1 MKMYDYICANCQQP
15 FQHRKPDKKYCSM
28 ECVREDKKSK
38 RFEKKSNCHLC
49 NKEFIDYSANFEMKY
64 CSRDC
69 SAKVIGARKTKAQTI
84 ETSCGWCKKPIIK
97 RLSAKGITGDFC
109 SVPCGE
115 AFKRGNDEMFII
127 KNCLR
132 CNKEYKILFRRQTDY
147 CSRKCSSPYQSGEEH
162 SGFGKE
168 GPTAGMKP
176 WTFGLTKETDERV
189 AAMGNKVSETHKEQF
204 ASGIRSNHKEHN
216 PNWGKTVTDRTPE
229 QLENYSKGAIKRLMT
244 AKRGAFI
251 KGHHASDKAIKKEMY
266 YRSSYEYRFMKLLD
280 VDKNV
285 ATYQYEPFYI
295 KCSTG
300 SRYLPDFLVYYAD
313 GTKKLIEIKCKYTKN
328 LKTFP
333 AKEQSAHEYARNNNM
348 TYEIWMLNEINAYEQ
363 QLGVTLDV

>member
-1 MKMYDYICANCQQP
+1 
-15 FQHRKPDKKYCSM
+15 M

-84 ETSCGWCKKPIIK
+84 ETFCGWCKKPIIR

-115 AFKRGNDEMFII
+115 AFKRGNDEMFIT

-132 CNKEYKILFRRQTDY
+132 CNKEYKMLFRRQSDY
-147 CSRKCSSPYQSGEEH
+147 CSRKCSSPYQPGEEH

-176 WTFGLTKETDERV
+176 WLFGLTKETDDRV

-216 PNWGKTVTDRTPE
+216 PNWGKTIADRTPE
-229 QLENYSKGAIKRLMT
+229 QLENYSKAAIKRIQLDPKIGSR
-244 AKRGAFI
+244 AYSL
-251 KGHHASDKAIKKEMY
+251 KGKYISSKAGKEMS
-266 YRSSYEYRFMKLLD
+266 YRSSYELRLMKCFDADSNVLYYTYEELSLKLD
-280 VDKNV
+280 
-285 ATYQYEPFYI
+285 
-295 KCSTG
+295 TG
-300 SRYLPDFLVYYAD
+300 KRYLPDFVIIYKD
-313 GTKKLIEIKCKYTKN
+313 GSRKMIEAKGWITDPELHELKCKTATQHCKENNMLYEVWKLAEIKT
-328 LKTFP
+328 
-333 AKEQSAHEYARNNNM
+333 
-348 TYEIWMLNEINAYEQ
+348 YEQ
-363 QLGVTLDV
+363 QLGIN